1 MKKIFLTLAAV
12 SMLAVACNDKEK
24 KTEDEMTDEV
34 AMEAT
39 EMESPDADL
48 ADEQNTIADIAM
60 SNENF
65 SDLEGAVVAADL
77 GETLKSEGPYTVFA
91 PTNTAFEAIPRADRD
106 AWMKPENKEKLA
118 TVLKYHVV
126 PGKFTAADIQSAIE
140 ENGGSFEIITVQGEK
155 ITATLDGKNVVL
167 TDAKGKTAKVVM
179 TDVEA
184 SNGIIHAIDAVVMPA
199 K

>member
-91 PTNTAFEAIPRADRD
+91 PTNTAFEAIPQADRD

-155 ITATLDGKNVVL
+155 ITATLDGKDVVL